1 MNKEEIAD
9 HLAALVKANLV
20 EVRMREDG
28 EWVYIATEYSKTL
41 TPEQVEQILLSSYDE
56 E

>member
-1 MNKEEIAD
+1 MNKEEISD
-9 HLAALVKANLV
+9 HLTALVKANLV
-20 EVRMREDG
+20 EIRMREDG

-41 TPEQVEQILLSSYDE
+41 TPEQVEEILLSSYDE